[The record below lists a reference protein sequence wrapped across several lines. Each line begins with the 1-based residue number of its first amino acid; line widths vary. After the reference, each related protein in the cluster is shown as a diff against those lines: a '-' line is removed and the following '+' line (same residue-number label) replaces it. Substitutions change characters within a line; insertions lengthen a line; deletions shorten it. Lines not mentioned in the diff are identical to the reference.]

1 MRVLTI
7 SILLTSALY
16 GMSGSLQAA
25 ATEAATEA
33 ATQDGRPFASLS
45 AEAISKLSP
54 ADQQAYQ
61 DWQQALQ
68 PPVTHST
75 YQEETG
81 PNTMDLSADFS
92 M

>member
-1 MRVLTI
+1 MRLLTI
-7 SILLTSALY
+7 SILLANALC
-16 GMSGSLQAA
+16 GVSGHLLAA
-25 ATEAATEA
+25 EPAA

-45 AEAISKLSP
+45 AEAISRLSP
-54 ADQQAYQ
+54 VDQQAYRA
-61 DWQQALQ
+61 WQQALP
-68 PPVTHST
+68 PPVTTST

>member
-16 GMSGSLQAA
+16 GMSGSLQAV
-25 ATEAATEA
+25 ATEA

-45 AEAISKLSP
+45 AEAISSLSP

-61 DWQQALQ
+61 DWQQASQ
-68 PPVTHST
+68 PPMTRST